1 MPEKNKALVGVVGES
16 CEDLYLHADG
26 SEPEG
31 RPGGIAAN
39 FAVHAAR
46 AGAEVV
52 LVSAVGD
59 DDAGGR
65 LLAVLAPQLDTSRVR
80 RLPGASTTQR
90 LRVEAGERVFC
101 GHDPGV
107 ARDLRLAPEDER
119 ALAVCGAIACSDG
132 LPDLLD
138 RCLGLG
144 PPVVCDFSR
153 DTDGNEPGRPDAWL
167 APWVD
172 RLAVAFV
179 GGEVG
184 FAGPLAGLSRRT
196 PALVVL
202 TAGAAGAF
210 AFRRGETTFQPA
222 LPATVVDT
230 NGCGDAF
237 QGAFTARWAAG
248 APLAEALA
256 AGAARAAAVA
266 SAYGA
271 QSR

>member
-1 MPEKNKALVGVVGES
+1 MNKALVGVVGES
-16 CEDLYLHADG
+16 CEDLYLGTEA
-26 SEPEG
+26 SEPVR

-59 DDAGGR
+59 DEAGAR
-65 LLAVLAPQLDTSRVR
+65 LLAALAPQLDTSRVH
-80 RLPGASTTQR
+80 RLPGPSTTQR
-90 LRVEAGERVFC
+90 LRVEAGGERVFC
-101 GHDPGV
+101 GYDPGV
-107 ARDLRLAPEDER
+107 ARALRLEPEDER
-119 ALAVCGAIACSDG
+119 TLAVCDAIACSDG
-132 LPDLLD
+132 LHDLLE

-167 APWVD
+167 APFID

-184 FAGPLAGLSRRT
+184 FAGPLAALSRRT

-237 QGAFTARWAAG
+237 QGAFTALWAAG
-248 APLAEALA
+248 APLADALA

-266 SAYGA
+266 AVYGA

>member
-1 MPEKNKALVGVVGES
+1 LRVGVVGEI
-16 CEDLYLHADG
+16 CEDLYEGPHLAK
-26 SEPEG
+26 PVG

-39 FAVHAAR
+39 FAVHAGR
-46 AGAEVV
+46 AGAQVV
-52 LVSAVGD
+52 LVGAVGD
-59 DDAGGR
+59 DDAGAR
-65 LLAVLAPQLDTSRVR
+65 LLAALRDVGPAVDTSRVR
-80 RLPGASTTQR
+80 RRPGPSTRQR
-90 LRVEAGERVFC
+90 LRVDGGERVFC
-101 GHDPGV
+101 GYDPGV
-107 ARDLRLAPEDER
+107 ARDLALEPEDER
-119 ALAVCGAIACSDG
+119 ALAACDAIACSDG
-132 LPDLLD
+132 LLALLE

-153 DTDGNEPGRPDAWL
+153 DTDGNEPGHPEAWL

-179 GGEVG
+179 GGETG
-184 FAGPLAGLSRRT
+184 FAGPLAALSRRT

-210 AFRRGETTFQPA
+210 AFRRGQTSFQPA
-222 LPATVVDT
+222 LPTTVVDT

-248 APLAEALA
+248 ATIAHALA

-266 SAYGA
+266 AGYGA

>member
-1 MPEKNKALVGVVGES
+1 MARIGVVGEI
-16 CEDLYLHADG
+16 CEDLYEGPAG
-26 SEPEG
+26 SEPVR

-46 AGAEVV
+46 TGAEVL
-52 LVSAVGD
+52 LVGAVGED
-59 DDAGGR
+59 PAGAR
-65 LLAVLAPQLDTSRVR
+65 LLASSRDLGPAVDTSRVR
-80 RLPGASTTQR
+80 RRPGATTWQR
-90 LRVEAGERVFC
+90 LRVEGGERVFC
-101 GHDPGV
+101 GYDPGV
-107 ARDLRLAPEDER
+107 ARDLVLEPEDAR
-119 ALAVCGAIACSDG
+119 ALAACDAIACSDG
-132 LPDLLD
+132 LHELLA

-153 DTDGNEPGRPDAWL
+153 DTDGNEPGHPEAWL

-172 RLAVAFV
+172 RLAIAFV
-179 GGEVG
+179 GGEAG
-184 FAGPLAGLSRRT
+184 FAGPLAALSRRT
-196 PALVVL
+196 QALVVL

-210 AFRRGETTFQPA
+210 AFRRGQASFQPA
-222 LPATVVDT
+222 LATTVVDT

-248 APLAEALA
+248 ASLEDALA

-266 SAYGA
+266 ADYGA